1 MAVEPT
7 RWGVIYN
14 PKAGSRKAQ
23 KRWRDIRA
31 YMESKNVQFDYVQS
45 EGFGSVERLART
57 LANNGYQTIVIVGGD
72 GALNDAVNGIMLSD
86 AADKHQIALGYGKQ
100 KCAV

>member
-23 KRWRDIRA
+23 ERTIRLCA
-31 YMESKNVQFDYVQS
+31 
-45 EGFGSVERLART
+45 
-57 LANNGYQTIVIVGGD
+57 VGGIWVG
-72 GALNDAVNGIMLSD
+72 GAFGA
-86 AADKHQIALGYGKQ
+86 HLG
-100 KCAV
+100 

>member
-23 KRWRDIRA
+23 KRWKEIRG
-31 YMESKNVQFDYVQS
+31 YMESRGVLFDYVPC
-45 EGFGSVERLART
+45 
-57 LANNGYQTIVIVGGD
+57 I
-72 GALNDAVNGIMLSD
+72 
-86 AADKHQIALGYGKQ
+86 GKQ
-100 KCAV
+100 WLSHDCHRGW

>member
-23 KRWRDIRA
+23 KRWKEIRG
-31 YMESKNVQFDYVQS
+31 YMESRGVLFDYVQS
-45 EGFGSVERLART
+45 EGFGSVERLSRT
-57 LANNGYQTIVIVGGD
+57 LATMAI
-72 GALNDAVNGIMLSD
+72 ARLSSW
-86 AADKHQIALGYGKQ
+86 
-100 KCAV
+100 VVTEP

>member
-23 KRWRDIRA
+23 KRWKEIRG
-31 YMESKNVQFDYVQS
+31 YMESRGVLFDYVQS
-45 EGFGSVERLART
+45 EGFEL
-57 LANNGYQTIVIVGGD
+57 
-72 GALNDAVNGIMLSD
+72 
-86 AADKHQIALGYGKQ
+86 LGYKSLPWLSHDCHRGW
-100 KCAV
+100 